1 MCVHTL
7 RRLVVEL
14 GLDGVE
20 GLLGVA
26 EEHVGV
32 FIVEDGVVAARVADR
47 AHGALEHADIASL
60 PHANNGHAGDGRAG
74 VVLRVRVDGVA
85 RADDEDDVG
94 LRQLVVDLL
103 HLEHDVVRHS
113 RLGEQ
118 HVELPRHAA
127 RHRVDGE
134 AQVDALGAELLC
146 DLRHRVLPVCDGE
159 TVPRHHDHL
168 LGRLE
173 VLDRRLDV
181 GEGRLAL
188 EDHRL
193 AAAGGRGAVP
203 AQQHRHDVAVHRDAH
218 DVRQDGAGRA
228 DERPHR
234 GEDRLVEHEALRA
247 ERPPGVRVEHGD
259 DDGHVGTADGGG
271 HVQPE
276 PSREHAHP
284 GERNHAGG
292 GMGVAHRHE
301 QAHHRDGAGAG
312 GHVDLVALFE
322 LQRGGGEVAV
332 QLAEG
337 DHRSRRRDASDDRRE
352 RDRREPHAVE
362 HLRRVGGVLEV
373 VGRRGEDGGEA
384 DERVEGGD
392 GLRQRGRVDPLR
404 DLVPREAAPAER
416 GGELDVGRR
425 GPRERAD
432 GRCDA
437 DRDARHA
444 GDEAHAGGGLRGEA
458 GDPADAAERRRG
470 GGDGGGLREAEV
482 DEAEAADEAGRR
494 VGVQLVELGRVGR
507 PLEHVEHLL
516 GDEEAAGDVD
526 GGDGGGGEAERL

>member
-32 FIVEDGVVAARVADR
+32 ILNKHWVVRARIAR
-47 AHGALEHADIASL
+47 AHGALHHDHILGL
-60 PHANNGHAGDGRAG
+60 PHVQHGHACDDRVGVLDGG
-74 VVLRVRVDGVA
+74 RVDGVVGT
-85 RADDEDDVG
+85 DDEADVG
-94 LRQLVVDLL
+94 VLEVVVDLL
-103 HLEHDVVRHS
+103 HLEHDVVRHA

-118 HVELPRHAA
+118 HVELA
-127 RHRVDGE
+127 RHPASDGVDGE
-134 AQVDALGAELLC
+134 LRLDAARAQLARDLGDRVLRLGHREAVPWHDDHALGRQQPLGE
-146 DLRHRVLPVCDGE
+146 RVRTRLGVRRVALHLARAALVCLE
-159 TVPRHHDHL
+159 
-168 LGRLE
+168 RLE
-173 VLDRRLDV
+173 K
-181 GEGRLAL
+181 
-188 EDHRL
+188 H
-193 AAAGGRGAVP
+193 GA
-203 AQQHRHDVAVHRDAH
+203 DVAVHRDAH

-432 GRCDA
+432 GRRDA